1 MPVATEDPGRYHRLL
16 GSHAPAVRR
25 LAAGAALGLVVGF
38 VAWRFVTWQLAV
50 LIGWDVAAGSVLAV
64 SWHVI
69 GRCDGERTAY
79 LSTIEDESR
88 TSARLLVLHASLV
101 SLLGV
106 LFALHR
112 ASQEPDG
119 WLRYVLIAAALVTVV
134 TSWMLVNT
142 IFTLRYAHLYYD
154 GPDGG
159 IDFGSDGPPD
169 YKDFAYL
176 AFTIGMTYQVS
187 DTVLQTRRFRRT
199 ALQHALTSY
208 VFGVVIVAMT
218 LNVIAGFL

>member
-1 MPVATEDPGRYHRLL
+1 MSTPDLL
-16 GSHAPAVRR
+16 PHDAPE
-25 LAAGAALGLVVGF
+25 AAGAVPV
-38 VAWRFVTWQLAV
+38 RFV
-50 LIGWDVAAGSVLAV
+50 G
-64 SWHVI
+64 
-69 GRCDGERTAY
+69 
-79 LSTIEDESR
+79 
-88 TSARLLVLHASLV
+88 
-101 SLLGV
+101 
-106 LFALHR
+106 
-112 ASQEPDG
+112 PDG
-119 WLRYVLIAAALVTVV
+119 AIAETARVWAGRNAFTGKPGQMVLVP
-134 TSWMLVNT
+134 
-142 IFTLRYAHLYYD
+142 

>member
-1 MPVATEDPGRYHRLL
+1 MTFVSEDPGRYHRFL
-16 GSHAPAVRR
+16 GSHAPAMRR
-25 LAAGAALGLVVGF
+25 LMGGAVLGVVTALI
-38 VAWRFVTWQLAV
+38 AWLFVTWQLAILV
-50 LIGWDVAAGSVLAV
+50 GWDVAAGAVLAV

-69 GRCDGERTAY
+69 GRCDAERTAY
-79 LSTIEDESR
+79 LSTIEDETR
-88 TSARLLVLHASLV
+88 TTARVLVVHASLV

-106 LFALHR
+106 VFALHR

-119 WLRYVLIAAALVTVV
+119 WLRYLLVGTALVTVI
-134 TSWMLVNT
+134 TSWTLVNT

-159 IDFGSDGPPD
+159 IDFGDDGPPD

-187 DTVLQTRRFRRT
+187 DTALQTRRIRRT
-199 ALQHALTSY
+199 ALQHSLTSY